1 MAKRILQVNFKLPEE
16 MDLDS
21 PKVLETKEEWLQ
33 HAADFP
39 GLEWKIWIRN
49 EEREEVGGIH
59 LFADEQSLQEY
70 LDGETMAQ
78 VRTMR
83 DVSIKT
89 FAVEEEPTRMTNG
102 PIEVRQAQMA

>member
-1 MAKRILQVNFKLPEE
+1 MAKRILQVNFKLPED
-16 MDLDS
+16 MNLDS
-21 PKVLETKEEWLQ
+21 PQVQETKEEWMQ
-33 HAADFP
+33 YAADFP

-59 LFADEQSLQEY
+59 LFEDEQSLQSY
-70 LDGETMAQ
+70 LDGKTMAQ

-89 FAVEEEPTRMTNG
+89 FAIEEEPTRMTNG
-102 PIEVRQAQMA
+102 PVELHLAQMA

>member
-1 MAKRILQVNFKLPEE
+1 MAKKILQVNFKLPEK
-16 MDLDS
+16 MDLNS
-21 PKVLETKEEWLQ
+21 PQVQETKEEWVQ

-49 EEREEVGGIH
+49 EEREEVGGIY

-70 LDGETMAQ
+70 LDGETMEQ
-78 VRTMR
+78 VRAMR

-89 FAVEEEPTRMTNG
+89 FTIEEEPTRMTNG
-102 PIEVRQAQMA
+102 PIQLRQVQLA